1 VALTDTGIPDVPER
15 SATHKESPRAQRIT
29 FLDSAAG
36 ESKAFSMIG
45 NVSNNTLTQQTWLRK
60 NSELQNRILQRLA
73 SGRRINA
80 GRDDPAGLI
89 AATDLEAAIAALD
102 AESRSLQRVHANAN
116 IADGQTAQLSSMMGE
131 LRSLAVASAN
141 TAGLSDAEVA
151 ANQMQIDNLSA
162 SIQRFAQ
169 DAISSLDGISLPD
182 DGNEQLAEQ
191 LRTAANSV
199 ATLASGGANSLS
211 SGDFNAIQAVIE
223 DASTVFAEARGT
235 IGAYQKYDVEARL
248 NSLADEREALTA
260 AHSQIMDVDYAE
272 ETSNLARSQVL
283 MAASVKVLKI
293 ADQNAATVLDLLS

>member
-1 VALTDTGIPDVPER
+1 
-15 SATHKESPRAQRIT
+15 
-29 FLDSAAG
+29 
-36 ESKAFSMIG
+36 MIG
-45 NVSNNTLTQQTWLRK
+45 NVSNSTLTQQTWLRK

-116 IADGQTAQLSSMMGE
+116 IADGHTAQLSSMTGE

-141 TAGLSDAEVA
+141 TAGLSDAEIA
-151 ANQMQIDNLSA
+151 ANQMQIDHLSA

-191 LRTAANSV
+191 LRTAASSV

-211 SGDFNAIQAVIE
+211 SGNFDAIQTVID
-223 DASTVFAEARGT
+223 DASTAFAEARGT

-248 NSLADEREALTA
+248 NSLADEHEALTA

-272 ETSNLARSQVL
+272 ETSNLARSQVM

-293 ADQNAATVLDLLS
+293 ADQNATTVLDLLS